1 MKNNSEQTRYS
12 IAFNLMP
19 SQFCGRGDSSIYYHV
34 GGNDEI
40 NTSI

>member
-1 MKNNSEQTRYS
+1 
-12 IAFNLMP
+12 MP

-40 NTSI
+40 NTSIWKFFITWYYKRI